1 MDCPHCH
8 STQTTPLK
16 RTTHLGYAVFCCQHC
31 QRTFN
36 ERTGTPFNFI
46 EVPTDIV
53 FQVLLC
59 RFRYKLSYRD
69 VAEFFLVR
77 GFEFTHET
85 VRDWEE
91 RFAPIFADDLRAK
104 RKGNVGNVWHVD
116 ETYIRVQ
123 GRWCYLYRAID
134 QDGNL
139 VDIRL
144 SENRDMAAAKA
155 FFQQAYEVA
164 DVPPERVF
172 TDGHNSYSRAIKEE
186 LGADVKHAVIP
197 CLGNP
202 IEQSHRGIKQR
213 YYPTLGFGAV
223 ESAQRFCQAYEEVH
237 QFLRPRQ
244 RMAEYVSLSDRRD
257 HFLKQVDELQ
267 AIFEAA

>member
-1 MDCPHCH
+1 MDCPYCH
-8 STQTTPLK
+8 SPHTTPLK
-16 RTTHLGYAVFCCQHC
+16 RTTDLGYAVFRCQHC

-46 EVPTDIV
+46 EVPTDIL

-59 RFRYKLSYRD
+59 RLRYKLSYRD

-85 VRDWEE
+85 VRAWEA
-91 RFAPIFADDLRAK
+91 RFAPIFAAELRAK
-104 RKGNVGNVWHVD
+104 RKGKVSQIWHVD
-116 ETYIRVQ
+116 ETYLRIK

-134 QDGNL
+134 SDGNL
-139 VDIRL
+139 VDSRL
-144 SENRDMAAAKA
+144 SETRDMAAAKA
-155 FFQQAYEVA
+155 FFQQTQDMT

-172 TDGHNSYSRAIKEE
+172 TDGLSSYPRAIQEE
-186 LGADVKHAVIP
+186 LGADVKHEVIP

-213 YYPTLGFGAV
+213 DYPTLGFGAV

-237 QFLRPRQ
+237 QFFRPRQ
-244 RMAEYVSLSDRRD
+244 RMAEFVSLSDRRG
-257 HFLKQVDELQ
+257 HFLKRVEALQ